1 MNNVSKFGCNDSLC
15 LTTLEDYKDSL
26 FLSTTVNEFIFSG
39 YKHGVLR
46 WIIDQKWAGFGS
58 SMPLQIQKE
67 NGFAV
72 FNGKNDTAYNE

>member
-1 MNNVSKFGCNDSLC
+1 
-15 LTTLEDYKDSL
+15 
-26 FLSTTVNEFIFSG
+26 
-39 YKHGVLR
+39 LR